1 MKVKISSLKVAEL
14 DKLLLARSLPRTG
27 NKSEKIAR
35 LMACNGNDEVEVE
48 DSESQED
55 FHGFDEAET
64 GDDSLTSQMRELK
77 DIMLTLAR
85 SVQQLTTLSTER
97 AITSNAGLNS
107 RDTEQQVP
115 AEVISRQSGS
125 GTSGC
130 LKDYIVMIPDFDPIK
145 GNVTS
150 VQFIDKVETLQRL
163 HGWSDET
170 TLFAVHHKMSG
181 VAKMWIDALP
191 VVETWKEF
199 RQQFLK
205 DFPSRVSVAD
215 IHRELIARKRNSNES
230 LVEYYYAML
239 AIGKRGSVDEA
250 SILSYIINGLNDSS
264 LTRTLLAMNPQTCSE
279 LLRSLENLTIQ
290 TYARKQTKNDE
301 DDKTASVSG
310 GAPTKGVKC
319 FNCNRFGHISTSCPQ
334 PLKKPKCSKC
344 AKIGHDASQCKGK
357 GTTVAAMTEESK
369 DYCPPVMK
377 DVTVNGKT
385 YEGFVDTGSD
395 FTLMRKAVVP
405 EGCDMEVTSKR
416 MKGFG
421 GSIVEVVEMF
431 ETNVVIDEESLMTTI
446 YVVPNDLMRYDVL
459 LGRDVLCK
467 KQTKL
472 TIEHGVLKVKSTMPS
487 TFNVGESLDEH
498 QKEKLDQILSSFKD
512 CFAETLEDLG
522 RCKNTQMEISLSTD
536 KPVVGKRYQV
546 PFSQRQILSDI
557 IDKLLRCCIIRPSD
571 SPYAASV
578 LLVKKANGESR
589 MCTDYRALNEVTIK
603 KQYSMPVV
611 EEQLSLL
618 SGNKYFT
625 TLDMTSGYYQIHVK
639 EESKKFTA
647 FITPDG
653 LYEYNVMPFG
663 LTNAPMVFQEM
674 ITQII
679 RKLKHRRNIISY
691 VDEVIIPSLTIS
703 EGLQVLEEFL
713 TAIREEGLTL
723 RPTKCSFL
731 QESVS
736 FLGHT
741 VSANGIRPGEEKT
754 KCIEEFPRPESVSDV
769 RKFIG
774 ITNFFRKFVPK
785 YSQIAMPLTRL
796 MKKDAVFI
804 WKEPEENSFITLK
817 TRITTQPVLAL
828 FDPNKEHEV
837 HTDASSIGL
846 SGVLLQYEGEE
857 LRPVFYYSRRCTESE
872 GKYASHELEVLAIV
886 ETLERF
892 RIYLL
897 GKCFNIVT
905 DCNSIATT
913 KATSPLPPRIARWWF
928 KLQEFDFTITHRSG
942 AKMTH
947 VDGMSRSP
955 TLPSS
960 QSRTVA
966 ENVLALTTN
975 INDWVYQLQMSDK
988 KLKHIFEVLNGNLQ
1002 NEANEIKQIKADYVI
1017 ENGRLFRKVNNMK
1030 RMVIPER
1037 VRWRITKACH
1047 DDLGHFGEEKTLQRL
1062 QRDFWFPR
1070 MRRYVK
1076 SYIQSCPECCY
1087 NKVKGGKA
1095 EGELHIEEV
1104 LPIPFRSINIDHMG
1118 PFPKS
1123 KKGNQYVFLIVC
1135 SFSKYT
1141 IIKPTRN
1148 TKTAPVITAL
1158 REVMSIFGQP
1168 RRIVS
1173 DKGTAFTS
1181 KEFQQFVEY
1190 NGIQHVQ
1197 TAVRTPRANGQA
1209 ERINQTVLN
1218 ALKCLVGDTKEWDTE
1233 TTTIQWSINS
1243 QLNATTKFSPNDL
1256 IFNFSLRDVSYNRI
1270 IQAVGDE
1277 ERENFDVRVIQQQAV
1292 ANIQKQK
1299 EKWKARFD
1307 SRHSKPTQYKEGD
1320 LVVIDTVPQPTG
1332 ESHKL
1337 DARYKG
1343 PYIVTKIIGND
1354 RYLVEDLPDL
1364 SLKQRKYCGVM
1375 STDHMKPWCYGDPS
1389 LEIEDKDESDDGSPR
1404 RDEESGEAELS
1415 TIKMSL

>member
-357 GTTVAAMTEESK
+357 GTTTAAMTEESK

-421 GSIVEVVEMF
+421 GSIVE
-431 ETNVVIDEESLMTTI
+431 
-446 YVVPNDLMRYDVL
+446 
-459 LGRDVLCK
+459 
-467 KQTKL
+467 
-472 TIEHGVLKVKSTMPS
+472 
-487 TFNVGESLDEH
+487 
-498 QKEKLDQILSSFKD
+498 
-512 CFAETLEDLG
+512 
-522 RCKNTQMEISLSTD
+522 
-536 KPVVGKRYQV
+536 
-546 PFSQRQILSDI
+546 
-557 IDKLLRCCIIRPSD
+557 
-571 SPYAASV
+571 
-578 LLVKKANGESR
+578 
-589 MCTDYRALNEVTIK
+589 
-603 KQYSMPVV
+603 
-611 EEQLSLL
+611 
-618 SGNKYFT
+618 
-625 TLDMTSGYYQIHVK
+625 
-639 EESKKFTA
+639 
-647 FITPDG
+647 
-653 LYEYNVMPFG
+653 
-663 LTNAPMVFQEM
+663 
-674 ITQII
+674 
-679 RKLKHRRNIISY
+679 
-691 VDEVIIPSLTIS
+691 
-703 EGLQVLEEFL
+703 
-713 TAIREEGLTL
+713 
-723 RPTKCSFL
+723 
-731 QESVS
+731 
-736 FLGHT
+736 
-741 VSANGIRPGEEKT
+741 
-754 KCIEEFPRPESVSDV
+754 
-769 RKFIG
+769 
-774 ITNFFRKFVPK
+774 
-785 YSQIAMPLTRL
+785 
-796 MKKDAVFI
+796 
-804 WKEPEENSFITLK
+804 
-817 TRITTQPVLAL
+817 
-828 FDPNKEHEV
+828 
-837 HTDASSIGL
+837 
-846 SGVLLQYEGEE
+846 
-857 LRPVFYYSRRCTESE
+857 
-872 GKYASHELEVLAIV
+872 
-886 ETLERF
+886 
-892 RIYLL
+892 
-897 GKCFNIVT
+897 
-905 DCNSIATT
+905 
-913 KATSPLPPRIARWWF
+913 
-928 KLQEFDFTITHRSG
+928 
-942 AKMTH
+942 
-947 VDGMSRSP
+947 
-955 TLPSS
+955 
-960 QSRTVA
+960 VA

-1135 SFSKYT
+1135 SFSK
-1141 IIKPTRN
+1141 
-1148 TKTAPVITAL
+1148 
-1158 REVMSIFGQP
+1158 
-1168 RRIVS
+1168 
-1173 DKGTAFTS
+1173 
-1181 KEFQQFVEY
+1181 
-1190 NGIQHVQ
+1190 
-1197 TAVRTPRANGQA
+1197 
-1209 ERINQTVLN
+1209 
-1218 ALKCLVGDTKEWDTE
+1218 
-1233 TTTIQWSINS
+1233 
-1243 QLNATTKFSPNDL
+1243 
-1256 IFNFSLRDVSYNRI
+1256 
-1270 IQAVGDE
+1270 
-1277 ERENFDVRVIQQQAV
+1277 
-1292 ANIQKQK
+1292 
-1299 EKWKARFD
+1299 
-1307 SRHSKPTQYKEGD
+1307 
-1320 LVVIDTVPQPTG
+1320 
-1332 ESHKL
+1332 
-1337 DARYKG
+1337 
-1343 PYIVTKIIGND
+1343 
-1354 RYLVEDLPDL
+1354 
-1364 SLKQRKYCGVM
+1364 
-1375 STDHMKPWCYGDPS
+1375 
-1389 LEIEDKDESDDGSPR
+1389 
-1404 RDEESGEAELS
+1404 
-1415 TIKMSL
+1415 

>member
-301 DDKTASVSG
+301 DDKTVSVSG

-431 ETNVVIDEESLMTTI
+431 EANVVIDEESLMTTI

-512 CFAETLEDLG
+512 CFAETLED
-522 RCKNTQMEISLSTD
+522 
-536 KPVVGKRYQV
+536 
-546 PFSQRQILSDI
+546 
-557 IDKLLRCCIIRPSD
+557 
-571 SPYAASV
+571 
-578 LLVKKANGESR
+578 
-589 MCTDYRALNEVTIK
+589 
-603 KQYSMPVV
+603 
-611 EEQLSLL
+611 
-618 SGNKYFT
+618 
-625 TLDMTSGYYQIHVK
+625 
-639 EESKKFTA
+639 
-647 FITPDG
+647 
-653 LYEYNVMPFG
+653 
-663 LTNAPMVFQEM
+663 
-674 ITQII
+674 
-679 RKLKHRRNIISY
+679 
-691 VDEVIIPSLTIS
+691 
-703 EGLQVLEEFL
+703 
-713 TAIREEGLTL
+713 
-723 RPTKCSFL
+723 
-731 QESVS
+731 
-736 FLGHT
+736 
-741 VSANGIRPGEEKT
+741 
-754 KCIEEFPRPESVSDV
+754 
-769 RKFIG
+769 
-774 ITNFFRKFVPK
+774 
-785 YSQIAMPLTRL
+785 
-796 MKKDAVFI
+796 
-804 WKEPEENSFITLK
+804 
-817 TRITTQPVLAL
+817 
-828 FDPNKEHEV
+828 
-837 HTDASSIGL
+837 
-846 SGVLLQYEGEE
+846 
-857 LRPVFYYSRRCTESE
+857 
-872 GKYASHELEVLAIV
+872 
-886 ETLERF
+886 
-892 RIYLL
+892 L

-1389 LEIEDKDESDDGSPR
+1389 LEIEDKDESDDVSPR